1 MKTKERQLRVFKALA
16 DETRLGIVEFLLK
29 GEKCVCKIHP
39 HVERTQPTVSIQLAK
54 LERFGIVKR
63 RRDGRYMFYSIADP
77 AVRDVIGS
85 FKKKIKRCDYGRK
98 KRGEE

>member
-1 MKTKERQLRVFKALA
+1 MKRQLRVFKALA

-39 HVERTQPTVSIQLAK
+39 HVKRSQSTVSLQLAK

-63 RRDGRYMFYSIADP
+63 RREGKYMFYSIADP
-77 AVRDVIGS
+77 AVRAVIRS
-85 FKKKIKRCDYGRK
+85 FGKK
-98 KRGEE
+98 